1 MYSATQNLLHNI
13 TFRHFIRLYEIG
25 LETILAEQPKV
36 AAFVSDAAKVV
47 WNLFEQYNV
56 NLELFKR

>member
-1 MYSATQNLLHNI
+1 MARNI